1 MISFLRWGISH
12 SSHSYDYM
20 YGFFE
25 ESEQQNVSVASRS
38 PLASS
43 VICSNLWVSDLVQL
57 FNLQQPWV
65 AFEKTAEA
73 FSKMVTLL
81 LTLQISCHCSLYSND
96 GRTSVKMHSLRVQS
110 KRDLFFRNEIFERYF
125 FLTLAILYKELQTS
139 FFRVHS

>member
-1 MISFLRWGISH
+1 
-12 SSHSYDYM
+12 M
-20 YGFFE
+20 YRFFD

-81 LTLQISCHCSLYSND
+81 RYKFHVIVLYIAMMGGLRWKCIACGYKAKEIYFSEMKFLNVISILLWQFFKKNCKRHFLESFHKSFQCTL
-96 GRTSVKMHSLRVQS
+96 
-110 KRDLFFRNEIFERYF
+110 
-125 FLTLAILYKELQTS
+125 
-139 FFRVHS
+139 